1 MPVAPGPEYPA
12 RTVPPT
18 PGGQE
23 EEIMGK
29 VSGNW
34 ITGMHSG
41 RASSPC
47 WYLDASAGRN
57 RFLGVDSHRPVA
69 GALHHTPRHPRLQRI
84 DSQYWDE
91 EMMVILSSCQIVKL
105 SNCQIVKLYI
115 RIDPLTFRK

>member
-1 MPVAPGPEYPA
+1 
-12 RTVPPT
+12 
-18 PGGQE
+18 
-23 EEIMGK
+23 MGK

-91 EMMVILSSCQIVKL
+91 EMMVILS
-105 SNCQIVKLYI
+105 NCQIVKLYI

>member
-1 MPVAPGPEYPA
+1 MPVAPCLSIRREPSPI
-12 RTVPPT
+12 T

-23 EEIMGK
+23 EEIIGK

-47 WYLDASAGRN
+47 WSLDASAGRN
-57 RFLGVDSHRPVA
+57 RFLGADSHRPVA

-91 EMMVILSSCQIVKL
+91 EMMVSL
-105 SNCQIVKLYI
+105 SNCHLVKLHI

>member
-1 MPVAPGPEYPA
+1 
-12 RTVPPT
+12 
-18 PGGQE
+18 
-23 EEIMGK
+23 MGK

-105 SNCQIVKLYI
+105 SNCQIKSVLFCRYI
-115 RIDPLTFRK
+115 ELEWGGNASSVSAFCGGVHA

>member
-1 MPVAPGPEYPA
+1 MPVAPGPEHPA

-47 WYLDASAGRN
+47 WSLDASAGRN
-57 RFLGVDSHRPVA
+57 RFLGADSHRPVA
-69 GALHHTPRHPRLQRI
+69 GALHHAPRHPRLQRI

-91 EMMVILSSCQIVKL
+91 EMMVILSNCHLVKL
-105 SNCQIVKLYI
+105 HI
-115 RIDPLTFRK
+115 RIDPFTFRK